1 VRKMSK
7 DTKIVQ
13 VVVVDGEPKQL
24 LALRDELNKIKKKL
38 DFNAEFLITND
49 KIRFQDV
56 KTMINELYNLY
67 KLGEKENVKD

>member
-1 VRKMSK
+1 MSK